1 MNGLRADDAE
11 SFYPRRGSLDSEYST
26 MPPHDTDNEQLFFK
40 EHARTGSKSSSI
52 SNYSRR
58 KVVTAPRPETK
69 VLFLFHLKFSNL
81 QYFCGSLP
89 VNHLVY
95 IFARN
100 YELNISPSLLF
111 FLLLLGFLQF
121 LSEHRTTY

>member
-1 MNGLRADDAE
+1 MSSCSLRNMRGPD
-11 SFYPRRGSLDSEYST
+11 RRVAVSLIIQGERLLLHPAQKQRY
-26 MPPHDTDNEQLFFK
+26 F
-40 EHARTGSKSSSI
+40 
-52 SNYSRR
+52 
-58 KVVTAPRPETK
+58 
-69 VLFLFHLKFSNL
+69 FLFHLKFSNL